1 MADKN
6 STDNFSLP
14 QALEECAAR
23 ELDAAGDALMRV
35 RTLLD
40 VMRSVVTSGEEET
53 FNMLNLVD
61 SAIEI
66 ASMYAERA
74 TNESLVAIHEVAARG

>member
-6 STDNFSLP
+6 STDNLSLP
-14 QALEECAAR
+14 QALEACAAR

>member
-1 MADKN
+1 MANNN
-6 STDNFSLP
+6 STDNLSLRRE
-14 QALEECAAR
+14 LEECATR
-23 ELDAAGDALMRV
+23 ELHTAGDALMRV
-35 RTLLD
+35 NTLLG
-40 VMRSVVTSGEEET
+40 VMRSVVTSGEET

-74 TNESLVAIHEVAARG
+74 TNASLVTIHEVAARG

>member
-1 MADKN
+1 MSNRN
-6 STDNFSLP
+6 STECMALSRE
-14 QALEECAAR
+14 LEECAAR
-23 ELDAAGDALMRV
+23 ELYAAGDALMRV
-35 RTLLD
+35 QTLLG
-40 VMRSVVTSGEEET
+40 VMRSVVTSGEET

-74 TNESLVAIHEVAARG
+74 TNESLATIHEVAARG